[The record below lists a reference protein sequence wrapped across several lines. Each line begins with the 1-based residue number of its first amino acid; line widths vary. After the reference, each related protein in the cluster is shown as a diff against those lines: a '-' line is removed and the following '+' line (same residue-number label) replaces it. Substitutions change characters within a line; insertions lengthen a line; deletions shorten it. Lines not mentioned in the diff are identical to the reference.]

1 MSSPDWF
8 GSGGPFGG
16 GPLADLMRNL
26 ARLFTSEG
34 PLNWEIARQ
43 MAQFGAT
50 GGEPEA
56 NPDPVSRVRVE
67 ELIRVA
73 EMHVTEATG
82 LSVAGGSGLLTVKA
96 VTPSEW
102 ALRTLDAWKP
112 LLEKLAGRMTSSLN
126 LSPPDSEG
134 RDALPGQPG
143 AAGPGGGAF
152 GAGGGMGDASD
163 DPMSKLFSNLPQ
175 VLGPFL
181 FGMQAG
187 SMVGQLGSR
196 AMGQYDMPMPRPPG
210 DELLVVTS
218 TIDRFASDWTLGP
231 DDVRM
236 WICMREATNHA
247 VLGRPHV
254 RARLDELIT
263 AYVEAFEPSP
273 GALEERL
280 TSFDPTDMAALQQ
293 AFGDPEALL
302 GEMQND
308 AQRRIQVPLRALLAI
323 VAGYVDH
330 IMDSVGFRLIGS
342 YGLLTEAL
350 RRRRLEES
358 SGTRV
363 LGQLFGVTLDAAAY
377 EQGQAFISGV
387 IERAGE
393 DSLARLWKSAG
404 ELPTPAELG
413 APGLWLARIDLE
425 EP

>member
-1 MSSPDWF
+1 
-8 GSGGPFGG
+8 
-16 GPLADLMRNL
+16 MRNL

-50 GGEPEA
+50 GGAPEG

-82 LSVAGGSGLLTVKA
+82 LTVAAGTGFLKVRA

-112 LLEKLAGRMTSSLN
+112 PLEKLAGRMTSSLN
-126 LSPPDSEG
+126 LPGPDAGEPG
-134 RDALPGQPG
+134 ALPGEPG
-143 AAGPGGGAF
+143 PANPGLGTFGGAF
-152 GAGGGMGDASD
+152 GGAGGMGEAGD

-210 DELLVVTS
+210 NELMVVTS
-218 TIDRFASDWTLGP
+218 TIDRFASDWSLGP

-236 WICMREATNHA
+236 WICVREATNHA

-330 IMDSVGFRLIGS
+330 VMDSVGQRLIGS
-342 YGLLTEAL
+342 YGPLTEAL

-358 SGTRV
+358 SGTRI
-363 LGQLFGVTLDAAAY
+363 LGQLFGVSLDAAAY
-377 EQGQAFISGV
+377 EQGQAFIRGV
-387 IERAGE
+387 VERAGE
-393 DSLARLWKSAG
+393 DSLARLWKSAR

-425 EP
+425 DG